1 MTHPSWQRQKP
12 SATFAGDSAVG
23 QPRQLSDVRPRVG
36 FPKFASASPVTLGRA
51 WRLLIGLILL
61 GQVCHGGTPQVPASG
76 ASRTQQRG
84 QKSPVDP
91 LARRRGDSRTPRRT
105 VTSTRSGNWSSRA
118 TWGGSTP
125 PGAGDIAIVNNAVR
139 ITSDT
144 TIGDG
149 SDSTVLDVTNG
160 SLTIIGATLTIRGRS
175 TFGKYNSGV
184 TVGRLTVRSTSAVPG
199 GIILD
204 GDSGASPVMY
214 VDNDTGLWFSGTS
227 AVRCFVRTP
236 RTTTG
241 KPGRIADKGALRCF
255 FLSASYTDFSR
266 LGDASNPGLQARYVG
281 TSNLS
286 NPPFI
291 MDHCTVDS
299 SGQLP
304 YLGVADGAVNFQL
317 TNSTWTNGQSNTGY
331 VLEATAS
338 GVISGGGT
346 RKIDSCLF
354 FGAPDFHS
362 PAGFTITN
370 NYFDQILSSGKNNL
384 QWASFDGNFIRQPT
398 TDEIQMAGNVSNC
411 FILGN
416 PANPA
421 TNLNGMYMS
430 AYADS
435 TVSGNVFQTTGTA
448 MEGICISQT
457 EGGTANRIT
466 AITNNIV
473 LPNGAGDSTGILVF
487 IANNITDVN
496 WPTAVVEHNTTFI
509 GTYVGVISGY
519 TTKPT
524 LTGKIQSFR
533 SNIFWANSV
542 HAGSYAVIGYYATPY
557 DYPDPVSG
565 ANCDYNGTYNLPTV
579 PKGTWNAPYD
589 RANGSVYS
597 LPLSAKPGVHDV
609 ADADPQF
616 VDRIRNLQSW
626 DAYLRGDGTI
636 ASALARLRANPSLTK
651 SSLLPYIRA
660 GFEPR
665 NPAYRGGAHDRTDIG
680 AVPMRR

>member
-1 MTHPSWQRQKP
+1 MLPLIRVRDRDDTSLVAETKAIRNVCWRQCCWTASTTQRRQAASWIP
-12 SATFAGDSAVG
+12 EV
-23 QPRQLSDVRPRVG
+23 RVG
-36 FPKFASASPVTLGRA
+36 FSGHPGAGVATANRSHTARTGVSWRNAPGSSFRSVQDTTEGAEESRRPSREKTGGFENSAA
-51 WRLLIGLILL
+51 
-61 GQVCHGGTPQVPASG
+61 
-76 ASRTQQRG
+76 
-84 QKSPVDP
+84 
-91 LARRRGDSRTPRRT
+91 DSDEHAIRQLVKPR
-105 VTSTRSGNWSSRA
+105 NL
-118 TWGGSTP
+118 GGSTP

-160 SLTIIGATLTIRGRS
+160 SLTIMGATLTIRGRS

-241 KPGRIADKGALRCF
+241 KPGRIADKGTLRCF

-354 FGAPDFHS
+354 FCTRFP
-362 PAGFTITN
+362 FT
-370 NYFDQILSSGKNNL
+370 
-384 QWASFDGNFIRQPT
+384 RR
-398 TDEIQMAGNVSNC
+398 V
-411 FILGN
+411 
-416 PANPA
+416 
-421 TNLNGMYMS
+421 
-430 AYADS
+430 
-435 TVSGNVFQTTGTA
+435 
-448 MEGICISQT
+448 
-457 EGGTANRIT
+457 
-466 AITNNIV
+466 
-473 LPNGAGDSTGILVF
+473 
-487 IANNITDVN
+487 
-496 WPTAVVEHNTTFI
+496 HNH
-509 GTYVGVISGY
+509 
-519 TTKPT
+519 
-524 LTGKIQSFR
+524 Q
-533 SNIFWANSV
+533 
-542 HAGSYAVIGYYATPY
+542 
-557 DYPDPVSG
+557 
-565 ANCDYNGTYNLPTV
+565 
-579 PKGTWNAPYD
+579 
-589 RANGSVYS
+589 
-597 LPLSAKPGVHDV
+597 
-609 ADADPQF
+609 
-616 VDRIRNLQSW
+616 
-626 DAYLRGDGTI
+626 
-636 ASALARLRANPSLTK
+636 
-651 SSLLPYIRA
+651 
-660 GFEPR
+660 
-665 NPAYRGGAHDRTDIG
+665 
-680 AVPMRR
+680 